1 MALEIDFHQPL
12 SFLDKEFKK
21 LFAQSTSRNRY
32 ADLLVQASARTGT
45 PPLLYIHIEV
55 QGKKEQNFTK
65 RLFTYAYR
73 IFDRVGEFP
82 ASLIL
87 LTDSDREY
95 YPCVYQAVGRE
106 RHLRVE
112 FQLAKL
118 IYFEDKREELERSTN
133 LFAVITDMQLEEMA
147 LKRRLRHS
155 RKKPGEQVNER
166 YELKKLLI
174 KKLLR
179 EDFLQKELDGDQT
192 ASLFKFLDW
201 LVPLPQ
207 VREEQL
213 IDEVEAETG
222 GGTMAYV
229 TSWERIGEK
238 RGKLEGKREGK
249 LEGKREVLLRLL
261 SLKFTLGPEEQQ
273 KITRADN
280 AAKLNQAL
288 DRMVFASSKDDVLK
302 ELD

>member
-1 MALEIDFHQPL
+1 MVQKIDFYQPL
-12 SFLDKEFKK
+12 IFLDKEFKK
-21 LFAQSTSRNRY
+21 LFARSISRNRY
-32 ADLLVQASARTGT
+32 ADLLVQASTQTGM
-45 PPLLYIHIEV
+45 PPLMYIHIEV

-82 ASLIL
+82 VSLIL
-87 LTDSDREY
+87 LTDSDRNYKPTIFE
-95 YPCVYQAVGRE
+95 VTDFGNS
-106 RHLRVE
+106 LRVE

-133 LFAVITDMQLEEMA
+133 LFAVITGMQLEEMA
-147 LKRRLRHS
+147 LKQRLQHS
-155 RKKPGEQVNER
+155 RNKPGEQVNKR
-166 YELKKLLI
+166 YELKKRLM
-174 KKLLR
+174 KKLLQK
-179 EDFLQKELDGDQT
+179 DFLQKELDSDQT

-201 LVPLPQ
+201 LVPLPP

-213 IDEVEAETG
+213 IDEVDAETG
-222 GGTMAYV
+222 GGTMTYV
-229 TSWERIGEK
+229 TSWERLGVK
-238 RGKLEGKREGK
+238 KGK

-288 DRMVFASSKDDVLK
+288 DRIIFASSLDDVLK